1 MDYQQTLSIPT
12 KRADSDDDDG
22 PSMSLN
28 EILGR
33 RGVSTGVGASST
45 SDAARRMSS
54 GSNESL
60 DVAASIFNSMRTL
73 EESGRRLSDLE
84 MDNNII
90 DGDNN
95 NLATSSLMNHRLATA
110 AGMGTLFPSAGISN
124 INSSTAGAGLGTMG
138 MGRFGSN
145 NLCQPVSAAFF
156 PPASG
161 MGDSMMPQIT
171 RQEIEYALMRR
182 QLLENRINSAT
193 PLLDVMRGGYR
204 PLYSSTGGNATSS
217 LDLVNQFSRYQSERS
232 NAPAL
237 LDDRQSHN
245 STDSLQA
252 KIDLLNSSQ
261 MQSAATRRGSTDSLE
276 LLAETAKVDA
286 MREKAAV
293 PGNSK
298 TNTTTQSNSGRE
310 RKVGDTL
317 AITSI
322 PTCFNPATKKGTK
335 KRRKNGSSS
344 SEGVS
349 DVSESSSEGKTKKP
363 KRSTSTS
370 SFDALITAM
379 GDDLAKL
386 EEKKGKK
393 DPTDKMDSKDDD
405 DENNLLAV
413 VRDGIQARRRSSK
426 DTESVISCI
435 SYHELDTFSQIQDEI
450 VSRSK
455 ERRSQLAALLD
466 GKGINRPLIPMEPS
480 AAMHHPTSAVN
491 FDYTSRL
498 QSSNSMMA
506 SLQSAMIQNDLFMRE
521 LALRDF
527 QAQQEVASRMLLQ
540 SNGRSQILT
549 EAVYP
554 EPRLQLPQEKCSPST
569 KNMRVVPISDKTV
582 KEDTNL
588 IPPAEALKMFL
599 SAYGEE
605 GETLRDSL
613 LKAISDTESS
623 LASIHNWDRSQGLR
637 KCHSRTVVK
646 TRRSR
651 AQIKAFLTGVEPP
664 KEPHLNRKTRS
675 KKKKTKKAMDAFATL
690 PQRFNNCF

>member
-1 MDYQQTLSIPT
+1 
-12 KRADSDDDDG
+12 
-22 PSMSLN
+22 MSLN

-33 RGVSTGVGASST
+33 RGVSTGGTGVGAG
-45 SDAARRMSS
+45 DAARRMSS

-110 AGMGTLFPSAGISN
+110 AGVGTLFPSAGMSN
-124 INSSTAGAGLGTMG
+124 INSGAGLGTMG
-138 MGRFGSN
+138 MGGFSFN
-145 NLCQPVSAAFF
+145 NLCQPVTGGFF

-161 MGDSMMPQIT
+161 MGDSMMPPIT

-182 QLLENRINSAT
+182 QLLENRSNSAT
-193 PLLDVMRGGYR
+193 PFLDVMRGGYG
-204 PLYSSTGGNATSS
+204 PYSSTGGNATSS

-232 NAPAL
+232 NASAL
-237 LDDRQSHN
+237 LDRQSPHHN

-286 MREKAAV
+286 MREKATAPV
-293 PGNSK
+293 NSK

-310 RKVGDTL
+310 KKVGDTL

-322 PTCFNPATKKGTK
+322 PTCFNPATKGTK

-344 SEGVS
+344 SSDGVS
-349 DVSESSSEGKTKKP
+349 NASESSSEGKTKKP

-386 EEKKGKK
+386 EKKKGKK
-393 DPTDKMDSKDDD
+393 DPTDKMESKDDD
-405 DENNLLAV
+405 DENNLAAV
-413 VRDGIQARRRSSK
+413 VRAGIEARRRSSK

-435 SYHELDTFSQIQDEI
+435 SYHELDSFSQIQDEI
-450 VSRSK
+450 VSRSN
-455 ERRSQLAALLD
+455 ERRSHLAALLD
-466 GKGINRPLIPMEPS
+466 GKGIKRPLIPMEPS
-480 AAMHHPTSAVN
+480 VDMHHPASALN
-491 FDYTSRL
+491 FDYISRL
-498 QSSNSMMA
+498 QASNSMMA

-540 SNGRSQILT
+540 SNSRSQILT
-549 EAVYP
+549 EAVDP
-554 EPRLQLPQEKCSPST
+554 EPRPQLPQEKCSPST
-569 KNMRVVPISDKTV
+569 KNMRVVPTSDKSV

-675 KKKKTKKAMDAFATL
+675 KKKKTKKAMDAFVTL

>member
-12 KRADSDDDDG
+12 KRADSDDDGG

-33 RGVSTGVGASST
+33 RGVSTGVGAG
-45 SDAARRMSS
+45 DAARRMSS

-60 DVAASIFNSMRTL
+60 DVAASVFNSMRTL

-90 DGDNN
+90 DGGNN

-138 MGRFGSN
+138 MGRFSSN

-156 PPASG
+156 PPPVSG
-161 MGDSMMPQIT
+161 MGHSMMPPIT
-171 RQEIEYALMRR
+171 RQEIEYTLMRR
-182 QLLENRINSAT
+182 QLLLENRSNSAT
-193 PLLDVMRGGYR
+193 PLLDVMRGGYG
-204 PLYSSTGGNATSS
+204 PYNSTAGGNAIS

-232 NAPAL
+232 NASAL
-237 LDDRQSHN
+237 LHRQSPHHN
-245 STDSLQA
+245 STDYLQA

-286 MREKAAV
+286 MREKAAAPV
-293 PGNSK
+293 NSK
-298 TNTTTQSNSGRE
+298 TNTATQSNSGRE

-322 PTCFNPATKKGTK
+322 PTCFNPATKGTK

-344 SEGVS
+344 SSSDGVS
-349 DVSESSSEGKTKKP
+349 DVSETKKP

-386 EEKKGKK
+386 EKKKGKK
-393 DPTDKMDSKDDD
+393 DPTNKMESKDDD
-405 DENNLLAV
+405 DENNLAAV

-435 SYHELDTFSQIQDEI
+435 SYHELDSLSQIQDEI

-480 AAMHHPTSAVN
+480 LAMHHPASTLN

-498 QSSNSMMA
+498 QTSNSMMA

-527 QAQQEVASRMLLQ
+527 QAQQEVASRMLWQ
-540 SNGRSQILT
+540 SNGRSQIPT
-549 EAVYP
+549 EALYS
-554 EPRLQLPQEKCSPST
+554 EPTPQPPQEKCSST
-569 KNMRVVPISDKTV
+569 KNTRVVSISDKTV

-588 IPPAEALKMFL
+588 IPPAEALKRFL
-599 SAYGEE
+599 SAFGEE

-651 AQIKAFLTGVEPP
+651 AQVKAFLTGVEPP
-664 KEPHLNRKTRS
+664 KEPHLNRKTKS
-675 KKKKTKKAMDAFATL
+675 KKKKTKEAMDKFAAF